1 MALNHKI
8 KENLD
13 LIRDYLNGGGFPDP
27 LSNAEQLSYLFFF
40 NMYELVDAN
49 NKLIDK
55 NYKSIFS
62 GKWKV
67 KNPLNARDNSNL
79 IDKKNFKWSIW
90 KNLNGNELVSF
101 VRDEVFP
108 FYEDFASKGV
118 TNFMNN
124 SRLGIDEP
132 VVLSQIISKIDDL
145 NLHNEDPD
153 TKGDLFEYVLKQIK
167 QAGELGQFRTPR
179 HIIDFIVKVVD
190 PKISEKIYDPAA
202 GTAGFL
208 VSAFNYIKLKHS
220 SKSGVTEKKDEDENV
235 YYVGIGDKLNRKES
249 EFLYNNTFYGNDVD
263 GKMVRLATM
272 NLTLRNLNNVKII
285 KKNPLT
291 QTFDKQFKIDNQIP
305 LNGFEVILAN
315 PPFKGSIDSN
325 RIVDD
330 VKVGDTKKTQ
340 ILFIKYI
347 LNSLK
352 KNGRAAIVVPDGVLF
367 DTEFG
372 FEEIRRQLLD
382 KTNLHTIVSLP
393 KGVFEPYSGVKTS
406 ILFFTINE
414 KTKDIMFVDVKNDG
428 FKLDSNHD
436 KPINM
441 NDLPLAFDQI
451 KNRNKNYKRWV
462 NRDAKEVWNEIYVFA
477 TIDEVK
483 NKNNDLSCSKYF
495 PQKNNSSKIF
505 PNQLDINKNISN
517 LLKKIND
524 DYKKLNKVILD
535 NE

>member
-1 MALNHKI
+1 MALNIKI

-27 LSNAEQLSYLFFF
+27 LSNAEQLSFLFFF
-40 NMYELVDAN
+40 NIYELVDAN
-49 NKLIDK
+49 NKLINK
-55 NYKSIFS
+55 KYQSIFQ
-62 GKWKV
+62 GNWKV
-67 KNPLNARDNSNL
+67 KNPLNARDKSNL
-79 IDKKNFKWSIW
+79 INKENFKWSVW
-90 KNLNGNELVSF
+90 KNLTGTELVNF

-132 VVLSQIISKIDDL
+132 VVLSQVISKIDDL

-179 HIIDFIVKVVD
+179 HIIDFVVKVVD

-220 SKSGVTEKKDEDENV
+220 SKSGTTEKRDDDENI
-235 YYVGIGDKLNRKES
+235 YHVGIGDKLNRNET

-272 NLTLRNLNNVKII
+272 NLTLRNLNNVKIL

-291 QTFDKQFKIDNQIP
+291 QVFNKEFKIDNQIP
-305 LNGFEVILAN
+305 LDGFDVILAN

-325 RIVDD
+325 RIIDD

-340 ILFIKYI
+340 ILFLKYI

-352 KNGRAAIVVPDGVLF
+352 KKGRAAVIVPDGVLF

-372 FEEIRRQLLD
+372 FEEIRRQLLE

-393 KGVFEPYSGVKTS
+393 AGVFEPYSGVKTS
-406 ILFFTINE
+406 VLFFSNNE
-414 KTKDIMFVDVKNDG
+414 KTKNIMFIDVKNDG

-436 KPINM
+436 KPINL
-441 NDLPLAFDQI
+441 NDLPLALNLISDR
-451 KNRNKNYKRWV
+451 KNNYKKWVNKNK
-462 NRDAKEVWNEIYVFA
+462 KKIWNEIYVFA
-477 TIDEVK
+477 DIDEIK

-495 PQKNNSSKIF
+495 PQNLNTSKDLPDESTI
-505 PNQLDINKNISN
+505 NQNIGK
-517 LLKKIND
+517 LLIKINNN
-524 DYKKLNKVILD
+524 YNKLNKTLLED
-535 NE
+535 E